1 MMTAKQELI
10 QLIERS
16 PNELVYTLLEIL
28 KVLQR
33 QSGQLT
39 QAEPVRHD
47 PGDDYVVSKAFW

>member
-33 QSGQLT
+33 QSGHLT
-39 QAEPVRHD
+39 QAEPARH
-47 PGDDYVVSKAFW
+47 